1 MDSSDIKTGSFGM
14 STNLAG
20 QNVSDRIFD
29 LFLLAAWTVTIPLMV
44 YIWFMIIWNIIYEI
58 KLLL

>member
-1 MDSSDIKTGSFGM
+1 MDSSDPKMVSFGM

-29 LFLLAAWTVTIPLMV
+29 LFLLLAWVVTIPLMV
-44 YIWFMIIWNIIYEI
+44 YIWFMIVWNIIYEI

>member
-1 MDSSDIKTGSFGM
+1 MVSFGM

-29 LFLLAAWTVTIPLMV
+29 LFLLLAWVVTIPLMV
-44 YIWFMIIWNIIYEI
+44 YIWFMIVWNIIYEI